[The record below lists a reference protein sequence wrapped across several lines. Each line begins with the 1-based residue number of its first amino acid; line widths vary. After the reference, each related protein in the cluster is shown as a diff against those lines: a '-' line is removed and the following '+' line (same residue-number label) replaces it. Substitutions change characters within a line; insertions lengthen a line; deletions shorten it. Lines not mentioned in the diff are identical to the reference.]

1 MAGIQG
7 ALEADSSLLGGP
19 LCAGVAGSATEP
31 PVERVPAL
39 VTPEGLWC
47 YPRSAPRAQKDFF
60 FQRKMRLAWFFM
72 SKFAVFFLFFSL
84 LISFGGR
91 KSVLYWGREAHLP
104 SNSLQK

>member
-7 ALEADSSLLGGP
+7 ALEANSSLLGGP

-47 YPRSAPRAQKDFF
+47 SSPVSTTRSKGFF
-60 FQRKMRLAWFFM
+60 FPKKDEVGLVLHEQVCGVL
-72 SKFAVFFLFFSL
+72 SL
-84 LISFGGR
+84 LFLAHFI
-91 KSVLYWGREAHLP
+91 WG
-104 SNSLQK
+104 